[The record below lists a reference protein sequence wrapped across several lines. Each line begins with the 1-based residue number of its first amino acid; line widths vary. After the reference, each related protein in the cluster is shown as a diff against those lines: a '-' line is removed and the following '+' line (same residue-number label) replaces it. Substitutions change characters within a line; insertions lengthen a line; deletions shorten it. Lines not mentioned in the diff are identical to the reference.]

1 MKLNVRHVPHWTA
14 AVAAFLA
21 ATAQAAAAQQ
31 LPEGVTEVASVEG
44 ITEYRLDNGLRFL
57 LFPDQSKQ
65 QITVNVTYMVGS
77 RHEGYGE
84 TGMAHLLEH
93 LVFKGTP
100 DHPNIPDE
108 LTERGAFPNGTTW
121 FDRTNYFE
129 TFPASDENLAW
140 AIDLEADRM
149 VNSFIAEEDL
159 ESEMTVVRNE
169 WESGENQPVA
179 VLQKR
184 VMSAAYDWHNYGNST
199 IGARADLENVPI
211 ERLQAFYRKY
221 YQPDNALVV
230 IAGRFDP
237 EYAIQL
243 VAEEFGA
250 IPRPDRTGA
259 NELFDTYTAEP
270 AQDGERTV
278 TLRRVGDV
286 QMVMAAYHVPPGS
299 HEQYAAVDV
308 LIHVLATRP
317 AGRLYQ
323 NLVETGLAANA
334 FSFGYQLNE
343 PGVMM
348 AAAQVRQEDSLEEAA
363 AAMLATLDEMVEAP
377 PTEEE
382 VERARTDY
390 LSGIELAFN
399 NPQGIA
405 LQLSEWASMG
415 DWRLFF
421 LHRDRLEQ
429 VTPTAVHQVAQAY
442 LKPSNRTIG
451 YFYPTEETPARAEIP
466 EPPDV
471 AALVANYTGREAV
484 AEGEA
489 FDPTPANIDERTV
502 TTTLANGVEVSLLRK
517 ENRGD
522 AVSVQF
528 SFRHGTEA
536 ALMGRATAGSLAGSM
551 LMRGTTERSRQ
562 EISDE
567 LDRLR
572 AQGSVSGS
580 ALSAGGSFTTV
591 RENLAAVSGWPARCC
606 ANPPSI
612 PTNSTCCAKR
622 RLAAIEQQQ
631 SEPQA
636 LVFEAFNRHLNQYP
650 EDHPRYSTT
659 FEEDI
664 ERLNAATV
672 DEARAFWSDF
682 YGAEGGTIAVVG
694 DFDADETLAVLEEVF
709 GDWEAPEPYERV
721 PDPYVEVG
729 DRERGHR
736 DPRQG
741 QRVDGGRHRLPHA
754 RRRSPLSGAAH
765 GRLHAGRR
773 VPEFASA
780 DPHPP
785 GGGALLRRG
794 LAIGGAPGRR
804 RRAVP
809 YLRHLRPRERR
820 PGGGRVPRRA
830 AQGAGGRVH
839 PGGTGCRETRVPGR
853 AAERPL
859 ERRRAGR
866 PAQQQPVHQPD
877 HGVHRRPGSGHRSA
891 DAGGGQLRAARLRF
905 AGRHLHLPRGRLRQ
919 QADPVGDISGDSGP
933 TGRGRKA
940 PARFRARR
948 GERTI

>member
-1 MKLNVRHVPHWTA
+1 MKLNVRRVPHWTA
-14 AVAAFLA
+14 VAAAFVA
-21 ATAQAAAAQQ
+21 ATVQPVAAQE

-129 TFPASDENLAW
+129 TFPASEDNLAW

-149 VNSFIAEEDL
+149 VNSFIAAEDL

-169 WESGENQPVA
+169 WESGENQPMA

-230 IAGRFDP
+230 IAGRFEP
-237 EYAIQL
+237 EYAIEL
-243 VAEEFGA
+243 VADEFGA

-259 NELFDTYTAEP
+259 NELFTTYTAEP

-286 QMVMAAYHVPPGS
+286 QLVMAAYHVPPGS

-308 LIHVLATRP
+308 LTHVLATRP

-323 NLVETGLAANA
+323 NLVEPGLAANA
-334 FSFGYQLNE
+334 FAFGYQLNE
-343 PGVMM
+343 PGVLM

-363 AAMLATLDEMVEAP
+363 VAMLATLDEMVEAP

-390 LSGIELAFN
+390 LSSIELAFN

-466 EPPDV
+466 APPDV
-471 AALVANYTGREAV
+471 AALVADYTGREAV

-489 FDPTPANIDERTV
+489 FDPTPANVDARTT
-502 TTTLANGVEVSLLRK
+502 TTTLSNGVEVSLLPK

-551 LMRGTTERSRQ
+551 LMRGTTRRSRQ

-580 ALSAGGSFTTV
+580 ALSTGGSFTTV
-591 RENLAAVSGWPARCC
+591 RENLAAVLRLAGEVLREPAFDPDEFDLVREE
-606 ANPPSI
+606 
-612 PTNSTCCAKR
+612 

-636 LVFEAFNRHLNQYP
+636 LVFQAFNRHLNRFP

-672 DEARAFWSDF
+672 DEARAFWSEF
-682 YGAEGGTIAVVG
+682 YGAEGGTVAVVG
-694 DFDADETLAVLEEVF
+694 DFDPDETLAVLEEVF
-709 GDWEAPEPYERV
+709 GGWEAPEPYERV
-721 PDPYVEVG
+721 PDPYVDVETVSVDIETPDKANAWMVAVTTFRMRDDDPRYPALRMADFMLGGGFLNSRLPTRIRQEEGLSYGVGSQLAVPPVDDGGLFLTYAIFAPENG
-729 DRERGHR
+729 DRVVDAFRDELRRALEEGFTQEELDAAKRGFLDAQQNGR
-736 DPRQG
+736 SNDRALAG
-741 QRVDGGRHRLPHA
+741 QLSNNLFTNRTMEFTAA
-754 RRRSPLSGAAH
+754 REAAI
-765 GRLHAGRR
+765 
-773 VPEFASA
+773 
-780 DPHPP
+780 
-785 GGGALLRRG
+785 GALTLEEVNAALRDY
-794 LAIGGAPGRR
+794 
-804 RRAVP
+804 VS
-809 YLRHLRPRERR
+809 
-820 PGGGRVPRRA
+820 
-830 AQGAGGRVH
+830 
-839 PGGTGCRETRVPGR
+839 
-853 AAERPL
+853 L
-859 ERRRAGR
+859 ENISIFRAG
-866 PAQQQPVHQPD
+866 D
-877 HGVHRRPGSGHRSA
+877 
-891 DAGGGQLRAARLRF
+891 F
-905 AGRHLHLPRGRLRQ
+905 ANKLIP
-919 QADPVGDISGDSGP
+919 
-933 TGRGRKA
+933 
-940 PARFRARR
+940 
-948 GERTI
+948 